1 MGKNLKLFEKEYEF
15 IRIVWKHEPMN
26 SGDLAKRCAAELDW
40 KRTTT
45 YTVLKKLCERGMLQN
60 QDAIV
65 TSLVKEEEVQCYE
78 SRKLVEKVFHNSL
91 PSFITAF
98 VGERKI
104 DRNEIDEIRKLIDS
118 FDEES

>member
-1 MGKNLKLFEKEYEF
+1 MDKHLKLFEKEYEF
-15 IRIVWKHEPMN
+15 IRIVWKYEPMN
-26 SGDLAKRCAAELDW
+26 SGDLAKRCADELNW

-45 YTVLKKLCERGMLQN
+45 YTVLKKLCERGLLQN

-65 TSLVKEEEVQCYE
+65 SAIVKEEEVQSYE

-91 PSFITAF
+91 PSFINAF

-104 DRNEIDEIRKLIDS
+104 NRQEIDEIRKLIDS